1 MRENGFGSIIPKPI
15 GEIRNGERS
24 APERRRTA
32 PRPRGSVVHAWRGGR
47 PQGRITAGP
56 AGGARAVR
64 TLHLPARVRGGTPG
78 CGLQL
83 VENLAQM
90 ELAEFDM
97 NTAQPARDLIAH
109 RNGDVRHG
117 CDGRE

>member
-1 MRENGFGSIIPKPI
+1 MHEAGFGSVIPEPI

-24 APERRRTA
+24 ALSGAEGRRGGGF
-32 PRPRGSVVHAWRGGR
+32 RGSRMARGAHR
-47 PQGRITAGP
+47 KDASPQGP
-56 AGGARAVR
+56 AGGAQAVR